1 MKTVK
6 PLIFLAI
13 IMMLFIVSGCG
24 NTSNSDTESTLDTNS
39 VAVPWED
46 SDKQPK
52 DYTYEEFEALTAEQ
66 QLEFQESFETIDEF
80 NEWLNEAQW
89 VPVDVPWDDGGKS
102 PSEYTWEEF
111 EALSDEQQ
119 IAFQNSFED
128 NKDFEEWYY
137 KVSPSS

>member
-1 MKTVK
+1 MKK
-6 PLIFLAI
+6 IKLLAFFMI
-13 IMMLFIVSGCG
+13 IMMLFVITGCNDSKPDTDSTVSA
-24 NTSNSDTESTLDTNS
+24 DS
-39 VAVPWED
+39 VAVPWEN

-52 DYTYEEFEALTAEQ
+52 DYTYEEFEELTAEQ
-66 QLEFQESFETIDEF
+66 QLEFQDSFETIDEF
-80 NEWLNEAQW
+80 NQWLNEAQW
-89 VPVDVPWDDGGKS
+89 VSVEVPWDDGGKS

-119 IAFQNSFED
+119 IVFQNSFED